1 MTEHTIKG
9 VPLAKCT
16 ADDLYREYM
25 AGMELEAREGLT
37 VVQEERLLAIEKL
50 LPSTDGE
57 TEGK

>member
-1 MTEHTIKG
+1 
-9 VPLAKCT
+9 
-16 ADDLYREYM
+16 M